1 MEPLGNKSFFANLRG
16 KGFVDKPSSGRRYF
30 VGMCTINDKS
40 TPSSALDDKG
50 FRQATLQEN
59 AVFMGKD
66 GKQSI

>member
-1 MEPLGNKSFFANLRG
+1 MDTTRQQILFANLRG